1 MTRVVGAT
9 RQIMPQV
16 VLSLL
21 AFWMLAALFAG
32 GVGMGEVFGCM
43 VLVYQKTALIGR

>member
-21 AFWMLAALFAG
+21 VFWILVALFAG
-32 GVGMGEVFGCM
+32 GVGMGDVFGCM
-43 VLVYQKTALIGR
+43 VLVYQKPPWYGR